1 MKTSELKTICEN
13 HVNDLITAI
22 AETKDTKQFLDYLDF
37 CSRFHRYSFRNRI
50 LIWCC
55 QPDATFVAGYKA
67 WPKLGR
73 HVKKGGAGIPIFAPM
88 TIRKNIKHEEASE
101 NDSDDTMDDTNFL
114 RFKVV
119 YVYDVSQTEGDPLP
133 DIDTLAVAG
142 ETELLG
148 ALENFT
154 RTQGI
159 TVGYSSDKALA
170 FLRAAG
176 VSARGR
182 IQIKSSL
189 NDSQRFYVL
198 AHELAHELLH
208 DLHARRTLSA
218 KVKELEADATAYVVS
233 RHFGL
238 ETQSSVYLA
247 LYQVEAVDVKES
259 LDRIVRTASK
269 IICGVHEMD
278 TDASMNKTAQAAA

>member
-1 MKTSELKTICEN
+1 MKANELKEICEN

-22 AETKDTKQFLDYLDF
+22 AETKDTKRFLDYLDF
-37 CSRFHRYSFRNRI
+37 CASFHRYSFRNRI
-50 LIWCC
+50 LIWCY

-73 HVKKGGAGIPIFAPM
+73 HVKKGGIGIPIFAPM
-88 TIRKNIKHEEASE
+88 TIKNRAEIDEETETDEDEKS
-101 NDSDDTMDDTNFL
+101 FL

-133 DIDTLAVAG
+133 DIDTLAVDG
-142 ETELLG
+142 ETRLLG

-154 RTQGI
+154 RAQGI

-176 VSARGR
+176 ISARGR
-182 IQIKSSL
+182 IQIRSSL
-189 NDSQRFYVL
+189 SDSQRFYVL
-198 AHELAHELLH
+198 SHELAHEFLH
-208 DLHARRTLSA
+208 DLQARKELST

-238 ETQSSVYLA
+238 ETKSSVYLA
-247 LYQVEAVDVKES
+247 LYRVEEVDVKES

-269 IICGVHEMD
+269 IICGVH
-278 TDASMNKTAQAAA
+278 DADADSTNKTVKDAA